1 MTTFNRSGNMF
12 ASSCDAACVSPAFS
26 CSESRRVLNVSIA
39 ILAMLIFVISILSGL
54 HLVAVLMI
62 MSLLVWNV
70 LAGEQVK
77 NNVFADSTET
87 TSNFAAR
94 VS

>member
-39 ILAMLIFVISILSGL
+39 ILAMLIFVISILVILGIINVL
-54 HLVAVLMI
+54 RLV
-62 MSLLVWNV
+62 LLVVV
-70 LAGEQVK
+70 L
-77 NNVFADSTET
+77 
-87 TSNFAAR
+87 
-94 VS
+94 VSIPFLKQSVSKSY